1 MDLSDQKT
9 QLMLLGGLGA
19 LALLYVWFTYVYTP
33 RNERIGELEGQV
45 SELQAD
51 IRQLELKVRQLPE
64 VEAELQV
71 TRLRWEEI
79 LRSFP
84 TEAKEEEIFG
94 NLTISE
100 HAAGLYISS
109 ITKGAR
115 RTKELYI
122 EDDYAVDMMGRY
134 TELERFIR
142 ELASMPR
149 RMTVQ
154 TMQLTHPAEASI
166 AGGQVGAGATG
177 PPPQED
183 EVIIRCTI
191 TTYQVRGGG

>member
-1 MDLSDQKT
+1 
-9 QLMLLGGLGA
+9 MLLGGLGA
-19 LALLYVWFTYVYTP
+19 LALLYLWFNYIYTP

-51 IRQLELKVRQLPE
+51 IRQLEITVSQLPR
-64 VEAELQV
+64 VEAELQA
-71 TRLRWEEI
+71 LQQSWEEV

-84 TEAKEEEIFG
+84 TEAREEEILG

-100 HAAGLYISS
+100 YMAGLYITN
-109 ITKGAR
+109 ITKGGR
-115 RTKELYI
+115 RSTELYI
-122 EDDYAVDMMGRY
+122 EDDYAVDLMGRY
-134 TELERFIR
+134 TEMESFIR

-149 RMTVQ
+149 RMTVR
-154 TMQLTHPAEASI
+154 TMQLIHPAAAGVGGAPGGAR
-166 AGGQVGAGATG
+166 AGGAAG

-191 TTYQVRGGG
+191 TTYQVREGG